1 MLISSSMN
9 SDNGLGFYDNRDCE
23 FSKNKKVLKLCCG
36 LLDWKSAVFLIALAD
51 IVSISLGAYSTS
63 GSTLGKLETRPVI
76 SQIFNITMNEEK
88 GSILTFSSI
97 YVLGILLCLLRLGTV
112 LFLVLGSQKYRPCN
126 VFVWI
131 LSAPVGWISFFM
143 MQLLLIV
150 RYHGVD
156 NQAGRL
162 WRIWNSKELQQQNAT
177 IEETIDG
184 VRQWGS
190 NTSSFGQP
198 CLNILIISIVTF
210 VFTLLSMIFV
220 IRFYLKQKSN
230 EIR

>member
-1 MLISSSMN
+1 MN
-9 SDNGLGFYDNRDCE
+9 SDNGLGFYDNRDCDL
-23 FSKNKKVLKLCCG
+23 SKKKKVLKLCCG
-36 LLDWKSAVFLIALAD
+36 LLDWKNAVLLIALAD
-51 IVSISLGAYSTS
+51 VLSISLGVYSTS
-63 GSTLGKLETRPVI
+63 GSTLGELETRLVI
-76 SQIFNITMNEEK
+76 SQIFNITINEDK

-112 LFLVLGSQKYRPCN
+112 LFLVLGSQNYRPCN

-131 LSAPVGWISFFM
+131 LSAPVGWILFFI
-143 MQLLLIV
+143 MQLLLMM

-156 NQAGRL
+156 NQASRL
-162 WRIWNSKELQQQNAT
+162 WRIWNSKNLQQQNAT

-198 CLNILIISIVTF
+198 CLNILIIGIVTF